1 VAGIVRAVTVTV
13 GDTVFEGHPLL
24 FIEEA
29 EDARGSMVAE
39 QKIDLDL
46 IRPDLAEVLARQE
59 KARDAARPN
68 AVARRRKTGQRT
80 ARENIAALVDTA
92 RTLHI
97 SVVGEGIETS
107 TQEQVLLSL
116 GCTLGQGYYYY
127 APLEPDEVAGV
138 VAVAPQRTNTTG

>member
-1 VAGIVRAVTVTV
+1 M
-13 GDTVFEGHPLL
+13 H
-24 FIEEA
+24 
-29 EDARGSMVAE
+29 
-39 QKIDLDL
+39 DL
-46 IRPDLAEVLARQE
+46 V
-59 KARDAARPN
+59 
-68 AVARRRKTGQRT
+68 
-80 ARENIAALVDTA
+80 AALVDTA